1 MSGTISSDVVNTFG
15 KMLGSN
21 ISNEETKRII
31 SKLEAE
37 SGAKNLAASFPRFT
51 NLAVNLNVAN
61 VMMYTDT
68 AGQIEINSVTD
79 RIKRIGGGAYGTIFL
94 GESGIVY
101 KRITMESI
109 NNIIPDKYRNY
120 LNELF
125 HRELFIE
132 AFVQTLLQCDT
143 RYGNNIARIDGIYKD
158 SIVDETNNL
167 PLSQRKYTYYYKME
181 NVPYTLPAFVKTLPN
196 VISTMVIE
204 FQELGTML
212 EYFMDT
218 YGFFHR
224 DLHGGNIMFDNAGN
238 IKLIDFGMSCV
249 QVDGSQYSVNN
260 DECMSFDLF
269 ILITYLLEQND
280 IPVLNSKF
288 RELLSD
294 EEGFDIYALMKRF
307 SGPKVPIFHKSYFS
321 YSIKPKVQP
330 WSDGVTGQFIE
341 KLLPRLDPK
350 GFVQF
355 WKDYEVSLAPAV
367 AVPVKTINKSKTLPP
382 IITKTVAPVVTK
394 PVAPVV
400 TKPVAPNITKTKPK
414 NMLNMYDQDFP
425 GAPKFGYVPP
435 LQKTI
440 PPLNPAFKAPAIP
453 GFKTI
458 PPLKPEFKLNIP
470 AYRTMALP
478 VKGGKTRKVRKLRKK
493 KSRSLA

>member
-1 MSGTISSDVVNTFG
+1 MSGKISDTVINTFG

-61 VMMYTDT
+61 VMMYTDIT
-68 AGQIEINSVTD
+68 GQIEINSVTD

-101 KRITMESI
+101 KRITMKSI
-109 NNIIPDKYRNY
+109 NNTIQDKYRNY
-120 LNELF
+120 MNELF

-132 AFVQTLLQCDT
+132 AFVQTLLQSDT
-143 RYGNNIARIDGIYKD
+143 KYGKNIARLDGIYKD
-158 SIVDETNNL
+158 SIVDETHNL
-167 PLSQRKYTYYYKME
+167 PLAKRKYTYFYKME

-224 DLHGGNIMFDNAGN
+224 DLHGGNIMFDSSGN
-238 IKLIDFGMSCV
+238 IKLIDFGMSCINV
-249 QVDGSQYSVNN
+249 NGIQYSVNN

-269 ILITYLLEQND
+269 ILVTYLLEQND

-294 EEGFDIYALMKRF
+294 GQGFDIYTLMKRF
-307 SGPKVPIFHKSYFS
+307 TGPNTPVFHKSYFS

-330 WSDGVTGQFIE
+330 WSDTTTGEFIE

-355 WKDYEVSLAPAV
+355 WKDYEVSLSPTT
-367 AVPVKTINKSKTLPP
+367 VKTNPP
-382 IITKTVAPVVTK
+382 MITKTVAANISKPVLTKAVVTK
-394 PVAPVV
+394 PVV
-400 TKPVAPNITKTKPK
+400 PNITKTKPK
-414 NMLNMYDQDFP
+414 NMLNMYDQEFP

-435 LQKTI
+435 LQKAI
-440 PPLNPAFKAPAIP
+440 LPLNPTFKAPAIP
-453 GFKTI
+453 GYKTN
-458 PPLKPEFKLNIP
+458 PLKPEFKLNIP

-478 VKGGKTRKVRKLRKK
+478 VRGGKTRKVRKLRKK
-493 KSRSLA
+493 KSRRLA